1 MPVSGAH
8 RRSPRWLH
16 LALAATAVALSV
28 AGLLIVG
35 PASQSAT
42 GQSRI
47 VTAQQGVVQSTVSG
61 TGNMEPST
69 ELDLGFKTAGVV
81 SRILVSQGQEVAQG
95 QLLAEVDPK
104 GAEVT
109 LQQARASLQ
118 AAEASRAQEEESGGE
133 ASSGNGAG
141 SSGRGGATATAA
153 SNGEPSKD
161 SQPASGSAGS
171 GNGAATG
178 QGGSP
183 NRSTAAE
190 TTTPTSAAAEKPK
203 QSAATREANLA
214 SARAAVSSDRLAVQ
228 SAEEAL
234 ADTRLYAP
242 HDGTI
247 VSLSG
252 EVGEAVSATGTSRA
266 SSSAS
271 GSSGG
276 SGTGTGAGGRSGGGS
291 SSTNS
296 SSGSSTPFAVL
307 ANLQSMQ
314 VVTPLSESEVVH
326 VHDGQPATVTVEALE
341 GAKLAAHVSNVAA
354 LATSNSGVVSYDVT
368 FTLSQLTSGLRP
380 GMSASAE
387 VVVKQEEGVSVP
399 TSAISG
405 GSVTVLRGGKRVR
418 QPVLTGLAGNSST
431 IVLSGLSAGE
441 EVVLPLARTSS
452 TSSLLSRLGRGGGGG
467 GGVLGGGLGGGGGG
481 PIVFRAGGG

>member
-1 MPVSGAH
+1 
-8 RRSPRWLH
+8 
-16 LALAATAVALSV
+16 V
-28 AGLLIVG
+28 AGVLVVG

-61 TGNMEPST
+61 TGNVEPSS

-81 SRILVSQGQEVAQG
+81 SRILVSQGQQVAQG
-95 QLLAEVDPK
+95 QLLAEVSPK
-104 GAEVT
+104 SAEVT

-118 AAEASRAQEEESGGE
+118 AAEATLAQEEESGGE
-133 ASSGNGAG
+133 TSSGSGAGSG
-141 SSGRGGATATAA
+141 SSGRGGATAGAA
-153 SNGEPSKD
+153 SSGSP
-161 SQPASGSAGS
+161 PASATAGS
-171 GNGAATG
+171 GEGAANRQSSRKAASTG
-178 QGGSP
+178 Q
-183 NRSTAAE
+183 
-190 TTTPTSAAAEKPK
+190 TTPTSTTEEKPK

-242 HDGTI
+242 ADGTI

-252 EVGEAVSATGTSRA
+252 EVGEAVSATGTTNASA
-266 SSSAS
+266 SSSSSSA
-271 GSSGG
+271 GS
-276 SGTGTGAGGRSGGGS
+276 GAGGGGGASARSGGGS
-291 SSTNS
+291 SSSSSSSS
-296 SSGSSTPFAVL
+296 SSGSSATFAVL

-341 GAKLAAHVSNVAA
+341 GAKLAARVTSVAT

-368 FTLSQLTSGLRP
+368 FTLDQLTSGLRP

-399 TSAISG
+399 SSAISG
-405 GSVTVLRGGKRVR
+405 GSVTVVRGGKHVR
-418 QPVLTGLAGNSST
+418 EQVTTGLAGNSST
-431 IVLSGLSAGE
+431 IVLSGLNAGE
-441 EVVLPLARTSS
+441 QVVLPVAHTSS
-452 TSSLLSRLGRGGGGG
+452 TSSLLSRLGSRGAGGGA
-467 GGVLGGGLGGGGGG
+467 LGAGALGGGGGA
-481 PIVFRAGGG
+481 VFFRAGGGGG